1 MFGVDEDA
9 VIKMKKDPA
18 NLCNNTSKISPTI
31 SLVKVLNEMQVK
43 DVNKMSVKEFNASN
57 EFFRYE
63 KIEKII
69 YRRPTMKKILVVEDD
84 VDIHLLIKDI
94 LEKERY
100 KVISAYSGTEAIL
113 LIEKNDIDLIL
124 LDLMLPGLLG
134 EEIIKKVKNIPII
147 VISAKVSLEDKVNT
161 LLSGANDYIVK
172 PFEPKELLARIKVQ
186 LRMKNNKENK
196 ELKYKDMFLDKMTQT
211 LYIKNNKINLTK
223 TEYAILKQLL
233 LNPKQIITKTKLI
246 QILNENNKVSA
257 ETQLYDENSLKVH
270 ISNIRKKIRNVT
282 TNEYIESVWGIG
294 FKLYD

>member
-1 MFGVDEDA
+1 
-9 VIKMKKDPA
+9 
-18 NLCNNTSKISPTI
+18 
-31 SLVKVLNEMQVK
+31 
-43 DVNKMSVKEFNASN
+43 
-57 EFFRYE
+57 
-63 KIEKII
+63 
-69 YRRPTMKKILVVEDD
+69 MKKILVVEDD

-161 LLSGANDYIVK
+161 LLSVANDYIVK

-186 LRMKNNKENK
+186 LRMKNSTENK
-196 ELKYKDMFLDKMTQT
+196 ELKYKDMFLDKMTHT
-211 LYIKNNKINLTK
+211 LYIENKKINLTK
-223 TEYAILKQLL
+223 TEYTILKQLL

-282 TNEYIESVWGIG
+282 NNEYIESVWGIG